1 MNKMAI
7 IAAGPT
13 ATVAMN
19 FAAADLTLPPYD
31 DAPVLAN
38 KTPRGQDVRAL
49 VLLSPETSAGRL
61 NANRALNVIRQPL
74 GGIAMLVVS
83 GAQDSLD
90 KGQSKKTF
98 ELMEKA
104 QGKNEKRV
112 YMVSP
117 ALKDRELNLIGKVP
131 EQVDNPIRNF
141 LNKHVKEFP
150 SAWRDRKNKVTG

>member
-1 MNKMAI
+1 
-7 IAAGPT
+7 
-13 ATVAMN
+13 
-19 FAAADLTLPPYD
+19 
-31 DAPVLAN
+31 
-38 KTPRGQDVRAL
+38 
-49 VLLSPETSAGRL
+49 
-61 NANRALNVIRQPL
+61 
-74 GGIAMLVVS
+74 
-83 GAQDSLD
+83 
-90 KGQSKKTF
+90 
-98 ELMEKA
+98 MEKA